1 MIFGFYIICPSS
13 LFRICRQ
20 GKLWKQ
26 LPIFVSFMIISPVS
40 KKKPGTKMTTNT
52 YSEKN
57 YYNKTHSLYP
67 PGAYSQAYLSW
78 CLPDMSL
85 QLTKQMY
92 FAFGESENSYPNCP
106 MPQAQHPCINEDLP
120 LGAGIT
126 TFTLCSQL
134 SHLYQHPKHVHS
146 PWQPRALSACISPG
160 QQRMDGPSG
169 QYSAPW
175 EGLQKPS
182 PWDRERNFIPKLF
195 KNQQFSYF
203 PLTHPAI

>member
-1 MIFGFYIICPSS
+1 MYDFWFLYY
-13 LFRICRQ
+13 
-20 GKLWKQ
+20 
-26 LPIFVSFMIISPVS
+26 LPILPFQDIQAREAMKTVTYFCLIHDYIPKCL
-40 KKKPGTKMTTNT
+40 KKSLAQRWQPICAQRRITTI
-52 YSEKN
+52 
-57 YYNKTHSLYP
+57 NKTQSLYP
-67 PGAYSQAYLSW
+67 PGAYNQAYLSW

-106 MPQAQHPCINEDLP
+106 MPQSQHPRISEDLA

-126 TFTLCSQL
+126 IFTLCSQL

-146 PWQPRALSACISPG
+146 PWQPLALSACISPG

-182 PWDRERNFIPKLF
+182 P
-195 KNQQFSYF
+195 
-203 PLTHPAI
+203 